1 MKHDRRQ
8 TPREAVDLNNIDDD
22 AQGTA
27 PQEQNRL
34 RITLDRTTAGV
45 LLRWLTRLLLFC
57 LLCLAAL
64 FPSVGEGFLQL
75 LQALAVFPAMLP
87 LLRDAGIGFVCLT
100 AILAG
105 CGAVGKLF
113 CRLWKSHCLDRLLD
127 GLIAIL
133 RFLDIHSID
142 KNEQFPEP
150 DKGKPTPKP
159 AAPPEEE
166 EKDAIPSDLNGLLDD
181 LFKAAPSAQPQDAD
195 EPPTRIQK
203 GA

>member
-1 MKHDRRQ
+1 M
-8 TPREAVDLNNIDDD
+8 
-22 AQGTA
+22 
-27 PQEQNRL
+27 
-34 RITLDRTTAGV
+34 
-45 LLRWLTRLLLFC
+45 
-57 LLCLAAL
+57 
-64 FPSVGEGFLQL
+64 QL
-75 LQALAVFPAMLP
+75 LQALAAFPAMLP
-87 LLRDAGIGFVCLT
+87 LLRDAGIGFVYLT

-105 CGAVGKLF
+105 CGVAGKLF

-150 DKGKPTPKP
+150 DKGKPKPKP
-159 AAPPEEE
+159 AAPPE

-181 LFKAAPSAQPQDAD
+181 LFKVTPSAQPQDAD

>member
-8 TPREAVDLNNIDDD
+8 MPREAVDLNNIDDD

-34 RITLDRTTAGV
+34 RIALGHTAAGV
-45 LLRWLTRLLLFC
+45 LLRWLSCLF
-57 LLCLAAL
+57 LFFILCLALL
-64 FPSVGEGFLQL
+64 FLPVAEGFVQL
-75 LQALAVFPAMLP
+75 LQALAAFPAMLP
-87 LLRDAGIGFVCLT
+87 LLRDAGIGFVYLT

-105 CGAVGKLF
+105 CGVAGKLF

-127 GLIAIL
+127 GLIAL

-150 DKGKPTPKP
+150 DKGKPKPKP
-159 AAPPEEE
+159 AAPPE

-181 LFKAAPSAQPQDAD
+181 LFKAAPSAQPQDVD

>member
-8 TPREAVDLNNIDDD
+8 MPREAVDLNNIDDD

-34 RITLDRTTAGV
+34 RIALGYTAAGV
-45 LLRWLTRLLLFC
+45 LLRWLSCLFLFC
-57 LLCLAAL
+57 ILCLALL
-64 FPSVGEGFLQL
+64 FLPVAEGFVQL
-75 LQALAVFPAMLP
+75 LQALAAFPAMLP
-87 LLRDAGIGFVCLT
+87 LLRDAGIGALTLT
-100 AILAG
+100 AALAG
-105 CGAVGKLF
+105 CGMAGKLF

-127 GLIAIL
+127 SLIAL

-159 AAPPEEE
+159 AAPPEE
-166 EKDAIPSDLNGLLDD
+166 KDAIPSDLNGLLDD
-181 LFKAAPSAQPQDAD
+181 LFKAAPSAQPQDVD

>member
-8 TPREAVDLNNIDDD
+8 MPREAVDLNNIDDD
-22 AQGTA
+22 VQ
-27 PQEQNRL
+27 QNRF
-34 RITLDRTTAGV
+34 RIALDRTAAGI
-45 LLRWLTRLLLFC
+45 LLRWLSCLFLFC
-57 LLCLAAL
+57 ILCLALL
-64 FPSVGEGFLQL
+64 FLPVAEGFVQVLH
-75 LQALAVFPAMLP
+75 ALAAFPAMLP
-87 LLRDAGIGFVCLT
+87 LLRDAGVGFVYLT

-105 CGAVGKLF
+105 CGVAGKLF

-159 AAPPEEE
+159 AAPPK

-181 LFKAAPSAQPQDAD
+181 LFKVTPSAQPQAAD
-195 EPPTRIQK
+195 EPPTRIQR

>member
-1 MKHDRRQ
+1 MKHDCRQ
-8 TPREAVDLNNIDDD
+8 MPREAVDLNNIDDD

-34 RITLDRTTAGV
+34 RIALGHTAAGV
-45 LLRWLTRLLLFC
+45 LLRWLSCLFLFC
-57 LLCLAAL
+57 ILCLALL
-64 FPSVGEGFLQL
+64 FLPVAEGFVQL
-75 LQALAVFPAMLP
+75 LQALAAFPAMLP
-87 LLRDAGIGFVCLT
+87 LLRDAGIGFVYLT

-105 CGAVGKLF
+105 CGVAGKLF

-127 GLIAIL
+127 GLIAL

-150 DKGKPTPKP
+150 DKGKPKPKP
-159 AAPPEEE
+159 AAPPE

-181 LFKAAPSAQPQDAD
+181 LFKAAPSAQLQDVD

>member
-8 TPREAVDLNNIDDD
+8 MPREAVDLNNIDDD

-34 RITLDRTTAGV
+34 RIALGHTAAGV
-45 LLRWLTRLLLFC
+45 LLRWLSCLVLFCIRCLALLF
-57 LLCLAAL
+57 LPVA
-64 FPSVGEGFLQL
+64 EGFVQL
-75 LQALAVFPAMLP
+75 LQALAAFPAMLP
-87 LLRDAGIGFVCLT
+87 LLRDAGIGFVYLT

-105 CGAVGKLF
+105 CGVAGKLF

-127 GLIAIL
+127 GLIAL

-150 DKGKPTPKP
+150 DKGKPKPKP
-159 AAPPEEE
+159 AAPPE

-181 LFKAAPSAQPQDAD
+181 LFKAAPSAQPQDVD

>member
-8 TPREAVDLNNIDDD
+8 MPREAVDLNNIDDD

-34 RITLDRTTAGV
+34 RIALDRTAARV
-45 LLRWLTRLLLFC
+45 LLRWLSYILLFC
-57 LLCLAAL
+57 ILCLAAL
-64 FPSVGEGFLQL
+64 VPSVREGFLQL
-75 LQALAVFPAMLP
+75 LQALAAFPAMLP
-87 LLRDAGIGFVCLT
+87 LLRDAGIGFVYLT

-105 CGAVGKLF
+105 CGVAGKLF

-150 DKGKPTPKP
+150 DKGKPKPKP
-159 AAPPEEE
+159 AAPPEE
-166 EKDAIPSDLNGLLDD
+166 KDGIPSDLNGLLDD
-181 LFKAAPSAQPQDAD
+181 LFKAAPSAQPQDVD

>member
-8 TPREAVDLNNIDDD
+8 MPREAVDLNNIDDD

-34 RITLDRTTAGV
+34 RIALGHTAAGV
-45 LLRWLTRLLLFC
+45 LLRWLSCLF
-57 LLCLAAL
+57 LFFILCLALL
-64 FPSVGEGFLQL
+64 FLPVAEGFVQL
-75 LQALAVFPAMLP
+75 LQALAAFPAMLP
-87 LLRDAGIGFVCLT
+87 LLRDAGIGALTLT
-100 AILAG
+100 AALAG
-105 CGAVGKLF
+105 CGVAGKLF

-127 GLIAIL
+127 GLIAL

-150 DKGKPTPKP
+150 DKGKPKPKP
-159 AAPPEEE
+159 AAPPE

-181 LFKAAPSAQPQDAD
+181 LFKAAPSAQPQDVD

>member
-34 RITLDRTTAGV
+34 RIALGHTAAGV
-45 LLRWLTRLLLFC
+45 LLRWLSCLFLFC
-57 LLCLAAL
+57 ILCLALL
-64 FPSVGEGFLQL
+64 FLPVAEGFVQL
-75 LQALAVFPAMLP
+75 LQALAAFPAMLP
-87 LLRDAGIGFVCLT
+87 LLRDAGIGFVYLT

-105 CGAVGKLF
+105 CGVAGKLF

-159 AAPPEEE
+159 AAPPEE
-166 EKDAIPSDLNGLLDD
+166 KDAIPSDLNGLLDD
-181 LFKAAPSAQPQDAD
+181 LFKAAPSAQPQAAD

>member
-8 TPREAVDLNNIDDD
+8 MPREAVDLNNIDDD
-22 AQGTA
+22 VQGTA

-34 RITLDRTTAGV
+34 RIALDRTAAGV
-45 LLRWLTRLLLFC
+45 LLRWLSCLFLFC
-57 LLCLAAL
+57 ILCLALL
-64 FPSVGEGFLQL
+64 FLPVAEGFVQL
-75 LQALAVFPAMLP
+75 LQALAAFPAMLP
-87 LLRDAGIGFVCLT
+87 LLRDAGIGFVYLT

-105 CGAVGKLF
+105 CGVAGKLF

-127 GLIAIL
+127 GLIAL

-150 DKGKPTPKP
+150 DKGKPKPKP
-159 AAPPEEE
+159 AAPPE

>member
-8 TPREAVDLNNIDDD
+8 MPREAVDLNNIDDD

-34 RITLDRTTAGV
+34 RIALGHTAAGV
-45 LLRWLTRLLLFC
+45 LLRWLSCLFLFC
-57 LLCLAAL
+57 ILCLALL
-64 FPSVGEGFLQL
+64 FLPVAEGFVQL
-75 LQALAVFPAMLP
+75 LQALAAFPAMLP
-87 LLRDAGIGFVCLT
+87 LLRDAGIGFVYLT

-105 CGAVGKLF
+105 CGVAGKLF

-127 GLIAIL
+127 GLIAL

-150 DKGKPTPKP
+150 DKGKPKPKP
-159 AAPPEEE
+159 AAPPEG
-166 EKDAIPSDLNGLLDD
+166 KNAIPSDLNGLLDD

>member
-8 TPREAVDLNNIDDD
+8 MPREAVDLNNIDDD

-34 RITLDRTTAGV
+34 RIALGHTAAGV
-45 LLRWLTRLLLFC
+45 LLRWLSCLFLFC
-57 LLCLAAL
+57 ILCLALL
-64 FPSVGEGFLQL
+64 FLPVAEGFVQ
-75 LQALAVFPAMLP
+75 
-87 LLRDAGIGFVCLT
+87 LLRDAGIGFVYLT

-105 CGAVGKLF
+105 CGVAGKLF

-127 GLIAIL
+127 GLIAL

-150 DKGKPTPKP
+150 DKGKPKPKP
-159 AAPPEEE
+159 AAPPE

-181 LFKAAPSAQPQDAD
+181 LFKAAPSAQPQDVD

>member
-1 MKHDRRQ
+1 M
-8 TPREAVDLNNIDDD
+8 
-22 AQGTA
+22 
-27 PQEQNRL
+27 
-34 RITLDRTTAGV
+34 
-45 LLRWLTRLLLFC
+45 RLLHA
-57 LLCLAAL
+57 LAA
-64 FPSVGEGFLQL
+64 
-75 LQALAVFPAMLP
+75 FPAMLP
-87 LLRDAGIGFVCLT
+87 LLRDAGIGFVYLT

-105 CGAVGKLF
+105 CGVAGKLF

-127 GLIAIL
+127 GLIAL

-150 DKGKPTPKP
+150 DKGKPKPKP
-159 AAPPEEE
+159 AAPPE

-181 LFKAAPSAQPQDAD
+181 LFKAAPSAQPQDVD

>member
-8 TPREAVDLNNIDDD
+8 MSREAIDLNNIDDD

-27 PQEQNRL
+27 PQEQNRF
-34 RITLDRTTAGV
+34 RIALGHTAAGV
-45 LLRWLTRLLLFC
+45 LLRWLSCLFLFC
-57 LLCLAAL
+57 ILCLAVL
-64 FPSVGEGFLQL
+64 FLPVAEGFVRL
-75 LQALAVFPAMLP
+75 LQALAAFPAMLP
-87 LLRDAGIGFVCLT
+87 LLRDAVVGALYLT
-100 AILAG
+100 AVVAG
-105 CGAVGKLF
+105 CSMAGKIF

-127 GLIAIL
+127 GLIA
-133 RFLDIHSID
+133 FLDIHSTD

-150 DKGKPTPKP
+150 DKGKPKPKP
-159 AAPPEEE
+159 AAPPE

>member
-34 RITLDRTTAGV
+34 RIALGHTAAGV
-45 LLRWLTRLLLFC
+45 LLRWLSCLFLFC
-57 LLCLAAL
+57 ILCLALL
-64 FPSVGEGFLQL
+64 FLPVAEGF
-75 LQALAVFPAMLP
+75 V
-87 LLRDAGIGFVCLT
+87 
-100 AILAG
+100 
-105 CGAVGKLF
+105 
-113 CRLWKSHCLDRLLD
+113 RLLD
-127 GLIAIL
+127 GLIAL

-150 DKGKPTPKP
+150 DKGKPKPKP
-159 AAPPEEE
+159 AAPPE

>member
-8 TPREAVDLNNIDDD
+8 MPREAVDLNNIDDD
-22 AQGTA
+22 VQGTA
-27 PQEQNRL
+27 PQEQNRF
-34 RITLDRTTAGV
+34 RIALDRTAAGV
-45 LLRWLTRLLLFC
+45 LLRWLTCLLLFC
-57 LLCLAAL
+57 VLCLAAL
-64 FPSVGEGFLQL
+64 FPSVGEVFLQL
-75 LQALAVFPAMLP
+75 LQALAAFPAMLP
-87 LLRDAGIGFVCLT
+87 LLRDAGIGALTLT
-100 AILAG
+100 AALAG
-105 CGAVGKLF
+105 CGVAGKLF

-127 GLIAIL
+127 GLIA
-133 RFLDIHSID
+133 FLDIHSID

-159 AAPPEEE
+159 AAPPK

-181 LFKAAPSAQPQDAD
+181 LFKVPPSAQPQDAD

>member
-34 RITLDRTTAGV
+34 RIALDRTAAGV
-45 LLRWLTRLLLFC
+45 LLRWLSCLFLFC
-57 LLCLAAL
+57 ILCLALL
-64 FPSVGEGFLQL
+64 FLPVAEGFVQL
-75 LQALAVFPAMLP
+75 LQALAAFPTMLP
-87 LLRDAGIGFVCLT
+87 LLRDAGIGALTLT
-100 AILAG
+100 AALAG
-105 CGAVGKLF
+105 CGVAGKLF

-127 GLIAIL
+127 GLIAL

-150 DKGKPTPKP
+150 DKGKPKPKP
-159 AAPPEEE
+159 AAPPE

-181 LFKAAPSAQPQDAD
+181 LFKAAPSAQPQDVD

>member
-27 PQEQNRL
+27 PQNRF
-34 RITLDRTTAGV
+34 RIALGHTAAEV
-45 LLRWLTRLLLFC
+45 LLRWLSCLFLFC
-57 LLCLAAL
+57 ILCLALL
-64 FPSVGEGFLQL
+64 FLPVAEGFVQL
-75 LQALAVFPAMLP
+75 LQALAAFPAMLP
-87 LLRDAGIGFVCLT
+87 LLRDAGIGFVYLT

-105 CGAVGKLF
+105 CGVAGKLF

-127 GLIAIL
+127 GLIAL

-150 DKGKPTPKP
+150 DKGKPKPKP
-159 AAPPEEE
+159 AAPPE

-181 LFKAAPSAQPQDAD
+181 LFKAAPSAQPQDVD

>member
-34 RITLDRTTAGV
+34 RIALDRTAAGV
-45 LLRWLTRLLLFC
+45 LLRWLSCLF
-57 LLCLAAL
+57 LLCILGLAVLFLPVAEGFVQVLHALAA
-64 FPSVGEGFLQL
+64 
-75 LQALAVFPAMLP
+75 FPAMLP
-87 LLRDAGIGFVCLT
+87 LLRDAGIGFVYLT

-105 CGAVGKLF
+105 CGMAGKLF

-150 DKGKPTPKP
+150 DNGKPTPKP
-159 AAPPEEE
+159 AAPPE